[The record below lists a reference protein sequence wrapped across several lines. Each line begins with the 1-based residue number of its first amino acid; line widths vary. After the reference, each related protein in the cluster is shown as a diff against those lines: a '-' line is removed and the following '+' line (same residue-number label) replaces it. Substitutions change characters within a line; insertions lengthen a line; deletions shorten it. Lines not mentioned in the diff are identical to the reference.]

1 VQLVEGGATS
11 PAGITAAITAAGWRA
26 AIDEAA
32 DVIVACTL
40 TGRTARSISRFRP
53 VMPLVAT
60 TPSPR
65 AARQLTLSWG
75 VDTLVVPVASSTD
88 AIVDGAVRAVRDAG
102 YVGAGDIAVV
112 LAGSPGEPDPASDTL
127 RLVRIR

>member
-1 VQLVEGGATS
+1 L
-11 PAGITAAITAAGWRA
+11 R
-26 AIDEAA
+26 
-32 DVIVACTL
+32 
-40 TGRTARSISRFRP
+40 
-53 VMPLVAT
+53 
-60 TPSPR
+60 
-65 AARQLTLSWG
+65 WG